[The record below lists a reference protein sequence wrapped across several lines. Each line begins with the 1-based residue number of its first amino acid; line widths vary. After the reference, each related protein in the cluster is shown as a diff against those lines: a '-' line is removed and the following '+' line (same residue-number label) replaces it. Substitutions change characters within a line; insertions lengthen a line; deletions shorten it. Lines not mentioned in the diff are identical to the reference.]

1 MEKMKKII
9 LICLALLTIGLS
21 ITGCGKSEEEKRKAQ
36 QEEQAKKF
44 FETKSP
50 DTDRGHAF

>member
-1 MEKMKKII
+1 MKKFI

-21 ITGCGKSEEEKRKAQ
+21 ITGCGKSEEEKRRAQ

-50 DTDRGHAF
+50 DTDHGHVY

>member
-1 MEKMKKII
+1 MKKTI
-9 LICLALLTIGLS
+9 LLCIVMLAVGFS
-21 ITGCGKSEEEKRKAQ
+21 ITGCGKTEEEKRRAQ

>member
-1 MEKMKKII
+1 MKKII

>member
-1 MEKMKKII
+1 MKKII
-9 LICLALLTIGLS
+9 LWCIVTLAVGFS
-21 ITGCGKSEEEKRKAQ
+21 ITGCGKTEEEKRKAQ